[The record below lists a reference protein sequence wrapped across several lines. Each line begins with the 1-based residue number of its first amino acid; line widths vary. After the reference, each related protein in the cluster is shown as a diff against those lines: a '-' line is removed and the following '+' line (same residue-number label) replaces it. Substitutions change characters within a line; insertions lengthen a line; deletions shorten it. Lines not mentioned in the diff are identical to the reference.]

1 MGNAKRRRS
10 AAALLIGL
18 LCLCTGLLPL
28 PAGAAPA
35 LPLPAGAAPALPLP
49 LREAQF
55 RAVAIDGPAPWSVV
69 ALPDTWSA
77 RGLPRLGRGHYRLQ
91 VHLYSAPTGVWA
103 LRIERLS
110 TAYRVHVNGVLVQQP
125 GGDDDASFAAQ
136 VLTKPVPVLVEF
148 PATLL
153 HAGQNLIDVEWRLGV
168 RAGMSEVHIGPSQ
181 NLRPVFER
189 DKLFDETLPQLLN
202 AAGAALALFML
213 TIWFQSRRERAIG
226 LFGLV
231 WLLTS
236 VRNFSYLVN
245 ATPWPAIYS
254 NWLFFVAQVASA
266 SLLGAFAV
274 ALSPQPWRRFQ
285 RVLWALATVL
295 PALGLLGVAHDSLA
309 TLRQWAYPALILT
322 TLFSLFVLL
331 QAVRGARRSSLLA
344 LLVGLTTVLVAAAHD
359 YLFHQGWL
367 PITHRFWLPYA
378 VPLGCMWYALVLLQR
393 MVEALRNTE
402 ELAVRLEARVAERTQ
417 ALDHANQAQSRF
429 LAAASH
435 DLRQPVVAIG
445 LLLGLARE
453 RAQSLDLRGL
463 LDRAQEATRA
473 LEDLVRGL
481 LDLSRLDD
489 GPATRTGQAV
499 PLQALFQAIEVHEQP
514 AALAKGLHLRFR
526 PTRLVVT
533 SDPLLLEQILRNL
546 VGNAIRYTD
555 HGGVLVAARSS
566 AAGVRLQVWDTGSGI
581 SATDQARV
589 FEAFVQLDNPGRDR
603 RRGQGLGLAIVQRS
617 ADLLAHPLSL
627 RSVPGR
633 GSCFTLRL
641 PPAASLPALQASDA
655 NAVRPLQGR
664 TVWLLDDDPAVRE
677 ALAERLSAWGAQVH
691 RHASLTDLDA
701 TLAANL
707 PAPDWL
713 LTDHRLPAGDGTE
726 AIARVRARWGPV
738 PALLITGDTAPAV
751 MAQLSALAFEVLH
764 KPFRPEALLARLQ
777 RSAPPPPQ
785 RVSPGAA

>member
-1 MGNAKRRRS
+1 
-10 AAALLIGL
+10 
-18 LCLCTGLLPL
+18 
-28 PAGAAPA
+28 
-35 LPLPAGAAPALPLP
+35 
-49 LREAQF
+49 
-55 RAVAIDGPAPWSVV
+55 
-69 ALPDTWSA
+69 
-77 RGLPRLGRGHYRLQ
+77 
-91 VHLYSAPTGVWA
+91 
-103 LRIERLS
+103 
-110 TAYRVHVNGVLVQQP
+110 
-125 GGDDDASFAAQ
+125 
-136 VLTKPVPVLVEF
+136 
-148 PATLL
+148 
-153 HAGQNLIDVEWRLGV
+153 
-168 RAGMSEVHIGPSQ
+168 
-181 NLRPVFER
+181 
-189 DKLFDETLPQLLN
+189 
-202 AAGAALALFML
+202 ML
-213 TIWFQSRRERAIG
+213 TIWLQSRRERAIG

-266 SLLGAFAV
+266 TLLGAFAV
-274 ALSPQPWRRFQ
+274 ALSPYPWRRFQ
-285 RVLWALATVL
+285 RVLWGLATVL
-295 PALGLLGVAHDSLA
+295 PTLGLLGVASGSLA
-309 TLRQWAYPALILT
+309 PLRQWAYPALILT
-322 TLFSLFVLL
+322 TLFSLFVLM

-344 LLVGLTTVLVAAAHD
+344 LLVGLTAVLVAAAHD
-359 YLFHQGWL
+359 YLFHQGLL
-367 PITHRFWLPYA
+367 PITHEFWLPYA

-463 LDRAQEATRA
+463 LDRAQQATRA

-489 GPATRTGQAV
+489 GPATRPHQAV
-499 PLQALFQAIEVHEQP
+499 PLQALFQAIAAHEQP
-514 AALAKGLHLRFR
+514 AARAKGLHLRFR
-526 PTRLVVT
+526 PTGLAVT

-546 VGNAIRYTD
+546 VGNAIRYTE
-555 HGGVLVAARSS
+555 HGGVLVAARSTS
-566 AAGVRLQVWDTGSGI
+566 AGVRLQVWDTGRGI
-581 SATDQARV
+581 SAADQSRV

-603 RRGQGLGLAIVQRS
+603 SKGQGLGLAIVQRS
-617 ADLLAHPLSL
+617 TGRLAHPLSL

-633 GSCFTLRL
+633 GSCFTLLL
-641 PPAASLPALQASDA
+641 PPATPVQATQASDTH
-655 NAVRPLQGR
+655 AVRPLQGR
-664 TVWLLDDDPAVRE
+664 TVWLLDDDPAVRD

-691 RHASLTDLDA
+691 RHASLAELDA

-713 LTDHRLPAGDGTE
+713 LTDHRLPAGDGTM

-751 MAQLSALAFEVLH
+751 MAHLSAQALEVLH

-777 RSAPPPPQ
+777 RSAQPQ
-785 RVSPGAA
+785 QPVSPGVA

>member
-1 MGNAKRRRS
+1 MGIAKQRGR
-10 AAALLIGL
+10 AAGL
-18 LCLCTGLLPL
+18 LMGLLFLCMGLVLVLL
-28 PAGAAPA
+28 PAGAAQ
-35 LPLPAGAAPALPLP
+35 PLP
-49 LREAQF
+49 LQLQEAQF
-55 RAVAIDGPAPWSVV
+55 RVVVTDSPARWSAV
-69 ALPDTWSA
+69 ALPDTWVA

-91 VHLYSAPTGVWA
+91 VELDTAPTGVWA

-110 TAYRVHVNGVLVQQP
+110 TAYRLHVNGVLVQQP
-125 GGDDDASFAAQ
+125 GGDDDPAFAAQ
-136 VLTKPVPVLVEF
+136 VLTKPAPVLAEF

-153 HAGQNLIDVEWRLGV
+153 HAGRNQIDIEWRLGV
-168 RAGMSEVHIGPSQ
+168 RAGMSEVHIGPSHS
-181 NLRPVFER
+181 LRPAFER
-189 DKLFDETLPQLLN
+189 DELFDQTLPQLLN

-266 SLLGAFAV
+266 TLLGAFAV
-274 ALSPQPWRRFQ
+274 ALSPYPWPRFQ
-285 RVLWALATVL
+285 RVLWGLATVL
-295 PALGLLGVAHDSLA
+295 PTLGLLGVANGSLA
-309 TLRQWAYPALILT
+309 PLHQWAYPALILT
-322 TLFSLFVLL
+322 TLFSLFVLM

-344 LLVGLTTVLVAAAHD
+344 LLVGLTAVLVAAAHD
-359 YLFHQGWL
+359 YLFHQGLL
-367 PITHRFWLPYA
+367 PITHEFWLPYA

-402 ELAVRLEARVAERTQ
+402 DLAVRLEARVAERTR
-417 ALDHANQAQSRF
+417 ALDDANQAQGRF

-489 GPATRTGQAV
+489 GPATRPHLAL
-499 PLQALFQAIEVHEQP
+499 PLQALFQAIAVHEQP

-526 PTRLVVT
+526 PTGLVVT

-555 HGGVLVAARSS
+555 HGGVLVTARSS
-566 AAGVRLQVWDTGSGI
+566 PAGVRLQVWDTGRGI
-581 SATDQARV
+581 SAADQARV

-603 RRGQGLGLAIVQRS
+603 SKGQGLGLAIVQRS
-617 ADLLAHPLSL
+617 AGLLAHPLSL

-633 GSCFTLRL
+633 GSCFTLLL
-641 PPAASLPALQASDA
+641 PPATLVPAAQAQDA
-655 NAVRPLQGR
+655 NAIRPLQGR

-677 ALAERLSAWGAQVH
+677 ALAERLSAWGAKVH
-691 RHASLTDLDA
+691 RHASLAELDT

-713 LTDHRLPAGDGTE
+713 LTDHRLPAGDGTM

-738 PALLITGDTAPAV
+738 QALLITGDTAPAV
-751 MAQLSALAFEVLH
+751 MAHLSAQALEVLH

-777 RSAPPPPQ
+777 RSAPPRQP
-785 RVSPGAA
+785 VSPGAA